1 MSFEYYDA
9 SGLAVG
15 ADGVFIPA
23 ASLTGVSASELAAI
37 QPAHLKFSKTILG
50 MLEKIYAV
58 LNPTAFAKLGFAVT
72 KSTNASGIADRV
84 THTFSLTFQKVANEK
99 TNSITQ
105 IPVPTTGVN
114 TGVGD
119 FSLVDI
125 FPSATKLASGAN
137 TPSAGVLIPTS
148 LVAEYTS
155 LTHAGLTIS
164 GSSDN
169 RDWLA
174 GFMQWVGN
182 SATIRTASQ
191 ASAITARSV
200 SAASA
205 TIIPAQF
212 VQTTDPTSGLLA
224 ADLPVLSLLQRV
236 VSVSVELEL
245 NPSAQTFDVRSA
257 TA

>member
-23 ASLTGVSASELAAI
+23 ASLTGVSASEFAAI

-72 KSTNASGIADRV
+72 KSTNASGLDRL
-84 THTFSLTFQKVANEK
+84 TNTFSLTFQKVANEK

-174 GFMQWVGN
+174 GFMLWVGN
-182 SATIRTASQ
+182 SATIRGASQ

-200 SAASA
+200 SSASA